1 MSLRRICLAA
11 SLSAAMLDA
20 SAAPIVLRVQKD
32 AGTQPDGWSFSPA
45 VSGDGR
51 HVVFGTTATNYL
63 AAAASNPLLRYQV
76 GTRGLQLLTPAN
88 ANGAH
93 SRPAVS
99 TSGRYVVFETLATN
113 IPTDGTNGENTDVLR
128 LDVETNTFRRASRA
142 WNDGV
147 GTPTAT
153 NAAARSPAISGD
165 GRYVM
170 FTSAATNLLNGVATG
185 GYTHLYQMDFS
196 TGIVSMVD
204 RTAQGAAGVG
214 DVSPLESGALSAD
227 GSRIVFTTAAK
238 NLATVFNGN
247 VFDVLVGTRNAQ
259 TGGFVFQNVNRN
271 VAGTVL
277 GQGSSDRGSISA
289 NGRYVVFRSTAN
301 NIHTNDSPSNLYV
314 RDLVANSLHTVAL
327 PNGYQTCDRARV
339 ADDGRVLMQC
349 SPTPPATVIQLFVAS
364 LGQASPRL
372 VTRTSQGA
380 AANAASNAFFT
391 WSADGALTAFES
403 EATNLVAN
411 DTNLNADVFL
421 AGEAALLDGLHA
433 DGFE

>member
-1 MSLRRICLAA
+1 MSFLRICLAA

-20 SAAPIVLRVQKD
+20 SAAPIVVRVQRD
-32 AGTQPDGWSFSPA
+32 AGTQPNGWSFSPA

-51 HVVFGTTATNYL
+51 FVVFGTNATNYL
-63 AAAASNPLLRYQV
+63 AGAASNPLLRYHV
-76 GTRGLQLLTPAN
+76 GPRQFELLTPAN

-113 IPTDGTNGENTDVLR
+113 IPADGTNGENTDVLR
-128 LDVETNTFRRASRA
+128 LDVETRTFRRASRA

-153 NAAARSPAISGD
+153 NAAARSPVVSGD

-170 FTSAATNLLNGVATG
+170 FTSTATNLLNGVATG
-185 GYTHLYQMDFS
+185 GHAHLYQMDFS

-204 RTAQGAAGVG
+204 RTGQGAAGIG
-214 DVSPLESGALSAD
+214 DVDPLESGALSAD
-227 GSRIVFTTAAK
+227 GSRIVFTTMAK

-247 VFDVLVGTRNAQ
+247 VFDVLVGTRNPQ

-271 VAGTVL
+271 VAGSVV
-277 GQGSSDRGSISA
+277 GQNSSDRGSISA
-289 NGRYVVFRSTAN
+289 NGRYVVFRTAAN
-301 NIHTNDSPSNLYV
+301 TIHTTDSPSNLYV

-339 ADDGRVLMQC
+339 ADDGSVLMQC
-349 SPTPPATVIQLFVAS
+349 SPTPPASVIQLFVAG
-364 LGQASPRL
+364 LGQAVPRL
-372 VTRTSQGA
+372 VTRNSLGA
-380 AANAASNAFFT
+380 AANATSNAFFT
-391 WSADGALTAFES
+391 WSADGRVSAFES

-411 DTNLNADVFL
+411 DTNLNPDVFL
-421 AGEAALLDGLHA
+421 AGDASALDGLFG